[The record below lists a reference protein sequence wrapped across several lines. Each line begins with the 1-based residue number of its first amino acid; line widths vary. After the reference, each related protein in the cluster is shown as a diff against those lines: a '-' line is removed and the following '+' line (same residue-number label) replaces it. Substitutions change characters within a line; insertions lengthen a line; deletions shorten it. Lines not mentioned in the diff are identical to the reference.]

1 MITILPIG
9 GLSNYL
15 RVLFSYYEY
24 CQYNN
29 LKLTVI
35 WIKTSACPGYFLD
48 YFEPIPDVTFKY
60 NNDENVKINYRGCQ
74 PRQNNHKLN
83 YDKLKLKPYIEKIIF
98 DKLEILN
105 KNYISVHI
113 RRTDHIGIAKS
124 NNRYTDDD
132 EFINFLDKSDNRK
145 NIYIATD
152 NEITYNKF
160 KKKYPKRIKFDYH
173 KTNNNAMRKTS
184 LEDAIIDMYMCVY
197 SNDFM
202 GSDYSSFSDIIN
214 RLRI

>member
-60 NNDENVKINYRGCQ
+60 NKDENVKINYRGCQ
-74 PRQNNHKLN
+74 PRQNNHKPN

-113 RRTDHIGIAKS
+113 RRTDHIGLAKS

-132 EFINFLDKSDNRK
+132 EFINFLDKSDNCK

-197 SNDFM
+197 SSDFM